1 MNRLRVESCLRCYW
15 NEVELNKLRDAF
27 RKLAVEV
34 ERLNNEVVLLNYSK
48 EENKNIAVRN
58 GMGIS

>member
-1 MNRLRVESCLRCYW
+1 MNHLRVESCLRCYW

>member
-1 MNRLRVESCLRCYW
+1 MNHLRVESCLRCYL
-15 NEVELNKLRDAF
+15 NEMELNKLRDAF

-58 GMGIS
+58 GTGIL